1 MQTLTPAQRRR
12 NRQLRPEPA
21 LPRHVKLCLAIEY
34 KQREARRF
42 DRKACNILYLVFRA
56 LAYSIALVTVV
67 CYTLGL
73 SVSTALQRTALHCNY
88 CSVNDDHK
96 SGACVCVLAVV
107 AVNIEGMCSAR

>member
-42 DRKACNILYLVFRA
+42 DRRVMYMLYLVFRA

-73 SVSTALQRTALHCNY
+73 SVSTALQLTALHWCY
-88 CSVNDDHK
+88 CAVYDHK
-96 SGACVCVLAVV
+96 SGACVYTWQ
-107 AVNIEGMCSAR
+107 